1 MNKLKARII
10 KLNMSVNKEIV
21 RFVIIAVILTAGF
34 VSVAL
39 LMKNYVILLFLVAAL
54 ILLSYLYF
62 SRYKTIE
69 KKRRQENLTEFA
81 NLFTFFRIY
90 LKNGFGVYPSLKE
103 IATFANP
110 SLKEL
115 LEKLLQDIDLDK
127 SITPFIE
134 FSHNFDELIVEEMMI
149 SIYQMVDDGS
159 DSNYL
164 TQFELIFDKF
174 SDILH
179 HNEIVLKDKALAN
192 LTSSAIIGSAYLI
205 IIISVGVI
213 NLLGVMFNGV

>member
-1 MNKLKARII
+1 MNKLKAKII
-10 KLNMSVNKEIV
+10 NLNMSVNKEIV
-21 RFVIIAVILTAGF
+21 RFVIIAVVLIAGF
-34 VSVAL
+34 VSAAL
-39 LMKNYVILLFLVAAL
+39 LMKNYVILLFLIAVL
-54 ILLSYLYF
+54 VLFSYFYF

-90 LKNGFGVYPSLKE
+90 LKNGFGVYTSLRE
-103 IATFANP
+103 ITTFANP

-134 FSHNFDELIVEEMMI
+134 FSHSFDELIVEEMMI
-149 SIYQMVDDGS
+149 SIYQMIDDGS

-179 HNEIVLKDKALAN
+179 HNEIVLKDKSLAN

>member
-1 MNKLKARII
+1 MNKLKAKII

-21 RFVIIAVILTAGF
+21 RFVIISIVLVAMFVAV
-34 VSVAL
+34 SL
-39 LMKNYVILLFLVAAL
+39 LLNNYLILLFLIAAL
-54 ILLSYLYF
+54 TLFTYLYF

-69 KKRRQENLTEFA
+69 KKRRQANLVEFA
-81 NLFTFFRIY
+81 NIFTFFRIF
-90 LKNGFGVYPSLKE
+90 LKNGLDVYNALKNTAE
-103 IATFANP
+103 FANP

-115 LEKLLQDIDLDK
+115 LEKLIQDIDLDK

-134 FSHNFDELIVEEMMI
+134 FSHNFDELIVEEMMV
-149 SIYQMVDDGS
+149 SIYQMIEDGS

-179 HNEIVLKDKALAN
+179 HNEIELKDRALAS
-192 LTSSAIIGSAYLI
+192 LTSSSIIGSAYLI
-205 IIISVGVI
+205 IIIAVGVI

>member
-1 MNKLKARII
+1 MNKLKDKII
-10 KLNMSVNKEIV
+10 KLNLSLNKEIV
-21 RFVIIAVILTAGF
+21 RYVIITVTLIAIF
-34 VSVAL
+34 VAMSL
-39 LMKNYVILLFLVAAL
+39 LLKNYL
-54 ILLSYLYF
+54 ILIMLGGVMIVFTYFYF

-90 LKNGFGVYPSLKE
+90 LKNGFGVYTSLRE
-103 IATFANP
+103 ITTFASP

-115 LEKLLQDIDLDK
+115 LEKLIQDIDVDK

-149 SIYQMVDDGS
+149 SIYQIIEDGS

-179 HNEIVLKDKALAN
+179 HNEIVLKDKSLGT

-205 IIISVGVI
+205 IIITVGVI
-213 NLLGVMFNGV
+213 NLLEAMFNGL

>member
-1 MNKLKARII
+1 MNKLKAKII
-10 KLNMSVNKEIV
+10 NLNMSVNKEIV
-21 RFVIIAVILTAGF
+21 RFVIIAVVLIAGF
-34 VSVAL
+34 VSAAL
-39 LMKNYVILLFLVAAL
+39 LMKNYVILLFLIAVL
-54 ILLSYLYF
+54 VLFSYFYF

-90 LKNGFGVYPSLKE
+90 LRNGFGVYTSLRE
-103 IATFANP
+103 ITTFANP

-134 FSHNFDELIVEEMMI
+134 FSHSFDELIVEEMMI
-149 SIYQMVDDGS
+149 SIYQMIDDGS

-179 HNEIVLKDKALAN
+179 HNEIVLKDKSLAN